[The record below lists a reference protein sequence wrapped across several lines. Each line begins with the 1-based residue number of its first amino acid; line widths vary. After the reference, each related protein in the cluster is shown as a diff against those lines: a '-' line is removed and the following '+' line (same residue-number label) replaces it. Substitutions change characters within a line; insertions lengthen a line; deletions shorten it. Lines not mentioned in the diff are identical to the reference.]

1 MPQNNPDIYSLI
13 IAGGSGTRL
22 WPISRQLYPKQFTN
36 LTCED
41 SLIQATIK
49 RVSKITNNENIY
61 VVLGED
67 HKFDIERHLRQI
79 SLDETV
85 KIITEPCGKN
95 TAPAI
100 LLGTLEILNINKD
113 AIIFVFPA
121 DHIIKDDEKFKECT
135 EKSISLAIEGNIV
148 TFGIK
153 PDKPKTGY
161 GYIEGGHDTGFG
173 SLNIKRFVE
182 KPNIKNAIKYLE
194 SGNFFWNS
202 GMFAFKGSTIIEEFK
217 KHAPEIYEKVTKSLE
232 IERRVNI
239 LDYETLPKI
248 SFDYAIME
256 KTEKGVVLP
265 SEFYWSDIGSWQSL
279 YEYLP
284 KDNDGNVIDGDIAI
298 NESSNCLVKGGKRFI
313 AANGLHNLA
322 IIDTEDALF
331 ISDLNKTQ
339 DVKHFVDE
347 LKLRNR
353 PESEHHNTVYRPWG
367 YYVDIDKG
375 EGYRVK
381 KINVF
386 PHKRLSLQRH
396 KHRSENWV
404 VIEGQAAVRNG
415 DKILNL
421 SVNES
426 TFIPMGNIHR
436 LENKTD
442 KPLQLIEVQFGA
454 YLDEDDIERFEDD
467 FDRIK

>member
-1 MPQNNPDIYSLI
+1 MSQNNKNIYSLI

-22 WPISRQLYPKQFTN
+22 WPISRQLYPKQFTS

-41 SLIQATIK
+41 SLIQSTIK
-49 RVSKITNNENIY
+49 RVSKITNDENIY

-67 HKFDIERHLRQI
+67 HKFDIERHLKQI
-79 SLDETV
+79 SLNDKVEIV
-85 KIITEPCGKN
+85 TEPCGKN

-100 LLGTLEILNINKD
+100 LLGTLKILNKNKD
-113 AIIFVFPA
+113 AVIFVFPA
-121 DHIIKDDEKFKECT
+121 DHIIKDDEKFIECA
-135 EKSISLAIEGNIV
+135 ERSIGLASEGYIV

-153 PDKPKTGY
+153 PDKPNTGY
-161 GYIEGGHDTGFG
+161 GYIEGGSDVEFN
-173 SLNIKRFVE
+173 SLRIKSFVE
-182 KPNIKNAIKYLE
+182 KPDTKRAIKYLE

-202 GMFAFKGSTIIEEFK
+202 GMFVFKGSTIVEEFK
-217 KHAPEIYEKVTKSLE
+217 KNAPDIFETITKSLE
-232 IERRVNI
+232 LGEKVNASE
-239 LDYETLPKI
+239 YETLPKI

-265 SEFYWSDIGSWQSL
+265 SDFFWSDIGSWQSL
-279 YEYLP
+279 YEFLP
-284 KDNDGNVIDGDIAI
+284 KDKDGNVLEGDIAI
-298 NESSNCLVKGGKRFI
+298 NNSSNCLVKGGKRFI
-313 AANGLHNLA
+313 AANGLDNLA

-339 DVKHFVDE
+339 DVKHFVDD
-347 LKLRNR
+347 LKLQNR
-353 PESEHHNTVYRPWG
+353 PESEYHNIVYRPWG

-375 EGYRVK
+375 VGFRVK
-381 KINVF
+381 KINVL

-396 KHRSENWV
+396 EHRSENWV
-404 VIEGQAAVRNG
+404 VVEGVATVKNG
-415 DKILNL
+415 DEIFDL

-426 TFIPMGNIHR
+426 TYIPMGNIHR

-454 YLDEDDIERFEDD
+454 YLNEDDIERFEDD